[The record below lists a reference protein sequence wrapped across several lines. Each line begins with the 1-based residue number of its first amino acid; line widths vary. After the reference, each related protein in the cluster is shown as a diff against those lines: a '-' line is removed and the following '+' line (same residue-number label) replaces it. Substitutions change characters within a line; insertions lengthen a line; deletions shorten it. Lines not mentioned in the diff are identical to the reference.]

1 MRNPDTGKETGGVD
15 APRSSVTC
23 AACARL
29 LAAMRTLAPTEY
41 ASLGCVKRMMAA
53 PVPIENRVEVA
64 A

>member
-1 MRNPDTGKETGGVD
+1 
-15 APRSSVTC
+15 
-23 AACARL
+23 
-29 LAAMRTLAPTEY
+29 MRTLAPTEY